1 MSLFLKNYGIGKD
14 GETFKVAFQIPTNCE
29 YTTFLD
35 PYDVNIIA
43 VTLKPYEKDPSP
55 EFAEYVEPFT
65 CINNVIIVDFELPDG
80 DPNGN
85 GGLGDPVT
93 KKPRLRIDDLKFS

>member
-1 MSLFLKNYGIGKD
+1 MSLFLKNYGVGKD
-14 GETFKVAFQIPTNCE
+14 EESFKVAFQIPINCE
-29 YTTFLD
+29 YTTYLD

-55 EFAEYVEPFT
+55 EFVLYEESYT
-65 CINNVIIVDFELPDG
+65 CIDNVLTVDFELPDG
-80 DPNGN
+80 NSNGG

-93 KKPRLRIDDLKFS
+93 KKPRLRIDDLKMD